1 MTDGTD
7 RPHSPQPEPAP
18 ENGGYGFPPGIPAP
32 GGYGFPPGRPE
43 QYDQHAQ
50 HEQHEQRDQ
59 NPQHDPYAQNDQYGR
74 PAPDGGYGYPPG
86 RPDQTASGEGHG
98 YGYPQ
103 GGGYGYPPGP
113 PAAGTFGPPM
123 PFPEDS
129 APGGPAGPP
138 GPGQGLPAASFG
150 EQPDW
155 EAMADRSARDRRKKR
170 LWMVGG
176 AVTVLL
182 LLAGGG
188 TFMLLKTDEPG
199 GSDKNDV
206 ADNAPAT
213 PPSASGSPGPGASP
227 SKSYSPTVAT
237 DPSLLRDS
245 VGKTN
250 IRMGPEATVPKVGAR
265 HELTLKGTPN
275 SYAQSTEPAV
285 DTTKSF
291 SLSVRVR
298 NTSAAKGSHVIMSQ
312 GTGETFSFE
321 LGSDTVNNKQAW
333 VFRVRTTE
341 QGATPTMV
349 TVAAEGLKT
358 VKAWTVLTAVHDA
371 DMKKIHLYVEGKK
384 AGEAAVPGIW
394 QSSGPLQLG
403 RARHQ
408 NAWAGSWTGS
418 INYIRFYATPFTP
431 EQAAAYRKGELD
443 PGTRGSGTHAWIT
456 G

>member
-7 RPHSPQPEPAP
+7 RPPSPQPEPAP

-32 GGYGFPPGRPE
+32 GGYGFPPGRPGQHE
-43 QYDQHAQ
+43 QYDQNAQ
-50 HEQHEQRDQ
+50 YEQHGQYEQ
-59 NPQHDPYAQNDQYGR
+59 H
-74 PAPDGGYGYPPG
+74 APDGGYGYPQG
-86 RPDQTASGEGHG
+86 RPDQSAPGEGHG

-129 APGGPAGPP
+129 GPTGPAGPP
-138 GPGQGLPAASFG
+138 GPGRGLPAVSFG

-155 EAMADRSARDRRKKR
+155 EAMADRSARERRKKR

-188 TFMLLKTDEPG
+188 AFVLLKTNERG
-199 GSDKNDV
+199 GGGKKDV
-206 ADNAPAT
+206 ADNAPST
-213 PPSASGSPGPGASP
+213 SPSASGSPSPGASP
-227 SKSYSPTVAT
+227 SKSYSPTVAS
-237 DPSLLRDS
+237 DPALLRDS

-250 IRMGPEATVPKVGAR
+250 VRMGPEATVPKVGA
-265 HELTLKGTPN
+265 HYELTLKGNPN
-275 SYAQSTEPAV
+275 SYAESTEAAV

-291 SLSVRVR
+291 SLSARVR
-298 NTSAAKGSHVIMSQ
+298 NTSAEKGPHVILSQ

-349 TVAAEGLKT
+349 TVAAEGHKT

-371 DMKKIHLYVEGKK
+371 DLKKIYLYVEGKK
-384 AGEAAVPGIW
+384 IGEAAVPGIW
-394 QSSGPLQLG
+394 QGSGPLQLG

-408 NAWAGSWTGS
+408 NAWAGAWTGS
-418 INYIRFYATPFTP
+418 MNYIRFYGTPFTA

-443 PGTRGSGTHAWIT
+443 PGTRGAGTHAWIT